1 MIVYNNINNIPHKE
15 RVVVIGNFDG
25 LHRGHQKLIH
35 AGSVIR
41 EEKKLVLTVL
51 TFYPQW
57 QSVRDPAFCYL
68 LSQFDKFSM
77 LEKMGVDEVITIPF
91 DTDFASVSAERFV
104 SDILLEK
111 LNVQHVVVGYNFTY
125 GHLAQGNADTLTAAL
140 ESQGKGIFVQPP
152 YMFKGNV
159 ISSSLIRRQIKDG
172 NLSLVNQLLGYPYH
186 ICGEVIP
193 GHQIGRTIG
202 FPTANIDYDLH
213 ILLPAPGV
221 YAAKAWLT
229 RYPDTLY
236 KGVLNIG
243 TRPTVDSS
251 SQITIEMNLLDFDQ
265 DIYGEDICIEVH
277 HLLRHISKFKDLK
290 ELKLAISND
299 VKNAKKILK

>member
-1 MIVYNNINNIPHKE
+1 MQVYNSLDKVPADD

-25 LHRGHQKLIH
+25 LHKGHQQLISKGFEIASAHSLKL
-35 AGSVIR
+35 A
-41 EEKKLVLTVL
+41 VL

-57 QSVRDPAFCYL
+57 QSLRDPDFCYL

-77 LEKMGVDEVITIPF
+77 LEQMRVDEVITLPF
-91 DTDFASVSAERFV
+91 SQDFAAVSGKSFV
-104 SDILLEK
+104 DDILLRA
-111 LNVQHVVVGYNFTY
+111 LHARYVVVGYNFTY
-125 GHLAQGNADTLTAAL
+125 GHLAEGNVESLAKSL
-140 ESQGKGIFVQPP
+140 EAGKTEIYIQPP
-152 YMFKGNV
+152 YMYEDNV

-172 NLSLVNQLLGYPYH
+172 NLTLVNELLGYPYH
-186 ICGEVIP
+186 ICGEVIH
-193 GHQIGRTIG
+193 GHQVGRTIG
-202 FPTANIDYDLH
+202 FPTANIDFDAH

-229 RYPDTLY
+229 RYPETLY

-243 TRPTVDSS
+243 TRPTVDNSP
-251 SQITIEMNLLDFDQ
+251 QITIEINLLDFNR
-265 DIYGEDICIEVH
+265 DIYGEDLCIEVH

-299 VKNAKKILK
+299 VVNAKKILK